1 MRDSPGEG
9 GMAEKPLHGQVALVT
24 GGAKRLGRAIALAL
38 AGAGARVAVNYH
50 TSEKEAGEVVKEIQ
64 RQGSE
69 AAAIQADV
77 SRPAEVK
84 GLVAAAEQQFGG
96 VDVLVNNAGIFAR
109 YPWDQITEADW
120 DRFMN
125 TNLKSQFFCAQAV
138 APGMKRRGRGR
149 IINITSLGGL
159 LAWPAFIPYGVSKAG
174 VIHLTRLLARALAP
188 EIQVNAVAPGT
199 IQFPGEDPDESYI
212 RRAPLKRSGTGD
224 DVAQTVLFLS
234 TGAGFITGQV
244 FVVDG
249 GYSIA

>member
-1 MRDSPGEG
+1 
-9 GMAEKPLHGQVALVT
+9 MAEKPLQGQVALVT

-38 AGAGARVAVNYH
+38 AGAGARVAVNYN
-50 TSEKEAGEVVKEIQ
+50 TSEKEAADLVKEIQ

-77 SRPAEVK
+77 SRPGEVK
-84 GLVAAAEQQFGG
+84 KLVAAAEKQLGG
-96 VDVLVNNAGIFAR
+96 VDILVNNAGIFAR
-109 YPWDQITEADW
+109 FAWQEITEADW

-125 TNLKSQFFCAQAV
+125 TNLKAQFFCAQAV
-138 APGMKRRGRGR
+138 APGMKRKGRGR
-149 IINITSLGGL
+149 IVNIASLGGL

-199 IQFPGEDPDESYI
+199 IQFPGEEPDENYI

-224 DVAQTVLFLS
+224 DIAQTVLFLS
-234 TGAGFITGQV
+234 TEASFITGQV

>member
-1 MRDSPGEG
+1 
-9 GMAEKPLHGQVALVT
+9 MAEKPLQGQVALVT

-38 AGAGARVAVNYH
+38 AGAGARVAVNYN
-50 TSEKEAGEVVKEIQ
+50 TSEKEAADLVKEIQ

-69 AAAIQADV
+69 AAALQADV
-77 SRPAEVK
+77 SRPGEVK
-84 GLVAAAEQQFGG
+84 KLVAAAEKQLGG
-96 VDVLVNNAGIFAR
+96 VDILVNNAGIFAR
-109 YPWDQITEADW
+109 FAWQEITEADW

-125 TNLKSQFFCAQAV
+125 TNLKAQFFCAQAV
-138 APGMKRRGRGR
+138 APGMKRKGRGR
-149 IINITSLGGL
+149 IINIASLGGL

-199 IQFPGEDPDESYI
+199 IQFPGEEPDASYI

-224 DVAQTVLFLS
+224 DIAQTVLFLS
-234 TGAGFITGQV
+234 TEASFITGQV

>member
-1 MRDSPGEG
+1 
-9 GMAEKPLHGQVALVT
+9 MAEKPLQGQVTLVT
-24 GGAKRLGRAIALAL
+24 GGAKRLGRSISLAL

-50 TSEKEAGEVVKEIQ
+50 TSEREAAELVKEIQ

-69 AAAIQADV
+69 AAAFQADV
-77 SRPAEVK
+77 SRPGEVK
-84 GLVAAAEQQFGG
+84 RLVAAAEQQFGG
-96 VDVLVNNAGIFAR
+96 VDILVNNAGIFAR

-125 TNLKSQFFCAQAV
+125 TNLKAQFFCAQAV
-138 APGMKRRGRGR
+138 APGMKRKGRGR
-149 IINITSLGGL
+149 IVNIASLGGL
-159 LAWPAFIPYGVSKAG
+159 LAWPSFIPYGVSKAG

-199 IQFPGEDPDESYI
+199 IQFPGEEPDESYI

-234 TGAGFITGQV
+234 TEASFITGQV

>member
-1 MRDSPGEG
+1 
-9 GMAEKPLHGQVALVT
+9 MAEKPLQGQVALVT

-38 AGAGARVAVNYH
+38 AGAGARVAVNYN
-50 TSEKEAGEVVKEIQ
+50 TSEKEAADLVKEIQ

-69 AAAIQADV
+69 AAALQADV
-77 SRPAEVK
+77 SRPGEVK
-84 GLVAAAEQQFGG
+84 KLVAAAEKQLGG
-96 VDVLVNNAGIFAR
+96 VDILVNNAGIFAR
-109 YPWDQITEADW
+109 FAWQEITEADW

-125 TNLKSQFFCAQAV
+125 TNLKAQFFCAQAV
-138 APGMKRRGRGR
+138 APGMKRKGRGR
-149 IINITSLGGL
+149 IINIASLGGL

-199 IQFPGEDPDESYI
+199 IQFPGEEPDASYI
-212 RRAPLKRSGTGD
+212 RRAPLQRSGTGD
-224 DVAQTVLFLS
+224 DIAQTVLFLS
-234 TGAGFITGQV
+234 TEASFITGQV

>member
-1 MRDSPGEG
+1 
-9 GMAEKPLHGQVALVT
+9 MAEKPLHGQVALVT
-24 GGAKRLGRAIALAL
+24 GGAKRLGRSISLAL

-69 AAAIQADV
+69 AAALQADV
-77 SRPAEVK
+77 SRPPEVTK
-84 GLVAAAEQQFGG
+84 LVAETEQRLGP

-138 APGMKRRGRGR
+138 APGMKRKGCGR
-149 IINITSLGGL
+149 IVNIASLGGL
-159 LAWPAFIPYGVSKAG
+159 LAWPSFIPYGVSKAG

-199 IQFPGEDPDESYI
+199 IQFPGEEPDASYI

-224 DVAQTVLFLS
+224 DIAQTVLFLS
-234 TGAGFITGQV
+234 TEASFITGQV

>member
-1 MRDSPGEG
+1 
-9 GMAEKPLHGQVALVT
+9 MAEKPLQGQVALVT

-38 AGAGARVAVNYH
+38 AGAGARVAVNYN
-50 TSEKEAGEVVKEIQ
+50 TSEKEAADLVKEIQ

-69 AAAIQADV
+69 AAALQADV
-77 SRPAEVK
+77 SRPGEVK
-84 GLVAAAEQQFGG
+84 KLVAAAEKQLGG
-96 VDVLVNNAGIFAR
+96 VDILVNNAGIFAR
-109 YPWDQITEADW
+109 FAWQEITEADW

-125 TNLKSQFFCAQAV
+125 TNLKSQFFCAQVV
-138 APGMKRRGRGR
+138 APGMKRKGRGR
-149 IINITSLGGL
+149 IINIASLGGL

-199 IQFPGEDPDESYI
+199 IQFPGEEPDENYI

-224 DVAQTVLFLS
+224 DIAQTVLFLS
-234 TGAGFITGQV
+234 TEASFITGQV

>member
-1 MRDSPGEG
+1 
-9 GMAEKPLHGQVALVT
+9 MAEKALQDQVALVT
-24 GGAKRLGRAIALAL
+24 GGAKRLGRAISLAL
-38 AGAGARVAVNYH
+38 AGAGARVVVNYN
-50 TSEKEAGEVVKEIQ
+50 TSEKEAAELVREIQ
-64 RQGSE
+64 RQGGG

-77 SRPAEVK
+77 SRPGEVK
-84 GLVAAAEQQFGG
+84 RLVAAAEKQFGG
-96 VDVLVNNAGIFAR
+96 VDILVNNAGIFAR
-109 YPWDQITEADW
+109 FAWQEITEADW
-120 DRFMN
+120 DRFLN
-125 TNLKSQFFCAQAV
+125 TNLKAQFFCAQAV
-138 APGMKRRGRGR
+138 APGMKQRGRGR
-149 IINITSLGGL
+149 IINIASLGGL

-199 IQFPGEDPDESYI
+199 IQFPGEEPDESYI

-234 TGAGFITGQV
+234 TEAGFITGQV

>member
-1 MRDSPGEG
+1 
-9 GMAEKPLHGQVALVT
+9 MAEKPLQGQVALVT
-24 GGAKRLGRAIALAL
+24 GGAKRLGRSISLAL
-38 AGAGARVAVNYH
+38 AGAGARVAVNYN
-50 TSEKEAGEVVKEIQ
+50 TSEKEAADLVKEIQ

-77 SRPAEVK
+77 SRPGEVK
-84 GLVAAAEQQFGG
+84 KLVAAAEKQLGG
-96 VDVLVNNAGIFAR
+96 VDILVNNAGIFAR
-109 YPWDQITEADW
+109 FAWQEITEADW

-125 TNLKSQFFCAQAV
+125 TNLKAQFFCAQAV
-138 APGMKRRGRGR
+138 APGMKRKGRGR
-149 IINITSLGGL
+149 IINIASLGGL

-199 IQFPGEDPDESYI
+199 IQFPGEEPDASYI
-212 RRAPLKRSGTGD
+212 RRAPLQRSGTGD
-224 DVAQTVLFLS
+224 DIAQTVLFLS
-234 TGAGFITGQV
+234 TEASFITGQV

>member
-1 MRDSPGEG
+1 
-9 GMAEKPLHGQVALVT
+9 MAEKPLQGQVALVT
-24 GGAKRLGRAIALAL
+24 GGAKRLGRSISLAL
-38 AGAGARVAVNYH
+38 AGAGARVAVNYN
-50 TSEKEAGEVVKEIQ
+50 TSEKEAADLVKEIQ

-69 AAAIQADV
+69 AAALQADV
-77 SRPAEVK
+77 SRPGEVK
-84 GLVAAAEQQFGG
+84 KLVAAAEKQFGG
-96 VDVLVNNAGIFAR
+96 VDILVNNAGIFAR
-109 YPWDQITEADW
+109 FKWDEITEADW

-125 TNLKSQFFCAQAV
+125 TNLKAQFFCAQAV
-138 APGMKRRGRGR
+138 APGMKRKGRGR
-149 IINITSLGGL
+149 IINIASLGGL

-199 IQFPGEDPDESYI
+199 IQFPGEEPDENYI

-224 DVAQTVLFLS
+224 DIAQTVLFLS
-234 TGAGFITGQV
+234 TEASFITGQV

>member
-1 MRDSPGEG
+1 
-9 GMAEKPLHGQVALVT
+9 MAEKPLHGQVALVT
-24 GGAKRLGRAIALAL
+24 GGAKRLGRAISLAL

-50 TSEKEAGEVVKEIQ
+50 TSAKEAAELVKEIQ

-69 AAAIQADV
+69 AAALQADV
-77 SRPAEVK
+77 SRPPEVK
-84 GLVAAAEQQFGG
+84 KLVAAAEKQFGG
-96 VDVLVNNAGIFAR
+96 VDILVNNAGIFAR
-109 YPWDQITEADW
+109 FKWDEITEADW
-120 DRFMN
+120 DRFLN

-138 APGMKRRGRGR
+138 APGMKRKGRGR
-149 IINITSLGGL
+149 IVNIASLGGL

-199 IQFPGEDPDESYI
+199 IQFPGEEPDASYI
-212 RRAPLKRSGTGD
+212 RRAPLQRSGTGD
-224 DVAQTVLFLS
+224 DIAQTVLFLS
-234 TGAGFITGQV
+234 TEASFITGQV

>member
-1 MRDSPGEG
+1 
-9 GMAEKPLHGQVALVT
+9 MAEKPLHGQVALVT
-24 GGAKRLGRAIALAL
+24 GGAKRLGRAISLAL

-50 TSEKEAGEVVKEIQ
+50 TSAKEAAELVKEIQ

-69 AAAIQADV
+69 AAALQADV
-77 SRPAEVK
+77 SRPPEVK
-84 GLVAAAEQQFGG
+84 KLVAAAEKQFGG
-96 VDVLVNNAGIFAR
+96 VDILVNNAGIFAR
-109 YPWDQITEADW
+109 FKWDEITEADW
-120 DRFMN
+120 DRFLN

-138 APGMKRRGRGR
+138 APGMKRKGRGR
-149 IINITSLGGL
+149 IVNIASLGGL

-199 IQFPGEDPDESYI
+199 IQFPGEEPDASYI

-224 DVAQTVLFLS
+224 DIAQTVLFLS
-234 TGAGFITGQV
+234 TEASFITGQV

>member
-1 MRDSPGEG
+1 
-9 GMAEKPLHGQVALVT
+9 MAEKPLQGQVALVT
-24 GGAKRLGRAIALAL
+24 GGAKRLGRSISLAL
-38 AGAGARVAVNYH
+38 AGAGARVAVNYN
-50 TSEKEAGEVVKEIQ
+50 TSEKEAADLVKEIQ

-69 AAAIQADV
+69 AAALQADV
-77 SRPAEVK
+77 SRPGEVK
-84 GLVAAAEQQFGG
+84 KLVAAAEKQLGG
-96 VDVLVNNAGIFAR
+96 VDILVNNAGIFAR
-109 YPWDQITEADW
+109 FAWQEITEADW

-125 TNLKSQFFCAQAV
+125 TNLKAQFFCAQAV
-138 APGMKRRGRGR
+138 APGMKRKGRGR
-149 IINITSLGGL
+149 IVNIASLGGL

-199 IQFPGEDPDESYI
+199 IQFPGEEPDENYI

-224 DVAQTVLFLS
+224 DIAQTVLFLS
-234 TGAGFITGQV
+234 TEASFITGQV

>member
-1 MRDSPGEG
+1 
-9 GMAEKPLHGQVALVT
+9 MAEKPLHGQVALVT
-24 GGAKRLGRAIALAL
+24 GGAKRLGRAISLAL
-38 AGAGARVAVNYH
+38 AGAGARVTVNYN
-50 TSEKEAGEVVKEIQ
+50 TSEKEAAELVKEIE

-69 AAAIQADV
+69 AAAIQADD

-84 GLVAAAEQQFGG
+84 RLVAAAEKQLGG
-96 VDVLVNNAGIFAR
+96 VDILVNNAGIFAR
-109 YPWDQITEADW
+109 YAWQEITEADW
-120 DRFMN
+120 DRFLN

-138 APGMKRRGRGR
+138 APGMKQRGHGR
-149 IINITSLGGL
+149 IINIASLGGL

-188 EIQVNAVAPGT
+188 EVQVNAVAPGT
-199 IQFPGEDPDESYI
+199 IQFPGEEPDESYI
-212 RRAPLKRSGTGD
+212 RRAPLQRSGTGD

-234 TGAGFITGQV
+234 TEATFITGQV

>member
-1 MRDSPGEG
+1 
-9 GMAEKPLHGQVALVT
+9 MAEKLLHNQVALVT
-24 GGAKRLGRAIALAL
+24 GGARRLGRAISLAL

-50 TSEKEAGEVVKEIQ
+50 TSEKEAAEVVQEIQ

-69 AAAIQADV
+69 AVALQADV

-84 GLVAAAEQQFGG
+84 KLVAAAEKRFGG
-96 VDVLVNNAGIFAR
+96 IDILVNNAGIFAR
-109 YPWDQITEADW
+109 YEWDKITEADW

-138 APGMKRRGRGR
+138 APGMKRKGRGK
-149 IINITSLGGL
+149 IVNLASLGGL

-174 VIHLTRLLARALAP
+174 VIHLTRVLARALAP

-199 IQFPGEDPDESYI
+199 IQFPGEEPDESYI
-212 RRAPLKRSGTGD
+212 RRAPLKKTGTAD
-224 DVAQTVLFLS
+224 DIAGTVLFLC
-234 TGAGFITGQV
+234 TQADYITGQV

>member
-1 MRDSPGEG
+1 
-9 GMAEKPLHGQVALVT
+9 MAEKPLQGQVALVT

-38 AGAGARVAVNYH
+38 AGAGARVAVNYN
-50 TSEKEAGEVVKEIQ
+50 TSEKEAADLVKEIQ

-69 AAAIQADV
+69 AAALQADV
-77 SRPAEVK
+77 SRPGEVK
-84 GLVAAAEQQFGG
+84 KLVAAAEKQLGG
-96 VDVLVNNAGIFAR
+96 VDILVNNAGIFAR
-109 YPWDQITEADW
+109 FAWQEITEADW

-125 TNLKSQFFCAQAV
+125 TNLKAQFFCAQAV
-138 APGMKRRGRGR
+138 APGMKRKGRGR
-149 IINITSLGGL
+149 IINIASLGGL

-174 VIHLTRLLARALAP
+174 VIHLTRLLARALGP

-199 IQFPGEDPDESYI
+199 IQFPGEEPDENYI

-224 DVAQTVLFLS
+224 DIAQTVLFLS
-234 TGAGFITGQV
+234 TEASFITGQV

>member
-1 MRDSPGEG
+1 
-9 GMAEKPLHGQVALVT
+9 MAEKPLHGQVALVT
-24 GGAKRLGRAIALAL
+24 GGAKRLGRAISLAL

-50 TSEKEAGEVVKEIQ
+50 TSAKEAAELVKEIQ

-69 AAAIQADV
+69 AAALQADV
-77 SRPAEVK
+77 SRPPEVK
-84 GLVAAAEQQFGG
+84 KLVAAAEKQFGG
-96 VDVLVNNAGIFAR
+96 VDILVNNAGIFAR
-109 YPWDQITEADW
+109 FKWDEITEADW
-120 DRFMN
+120 DRFLN

-138 APGMKRRGRGR
+138 APGMKRKGRGR
-149 IINITSLGGL
+149 IVNIASLGGL

-174 VIHLTRLLARALAP
+174 VVHLTRLLARALGP

-199 IQFPGEDPDESYI
+199 IQFPGEEPDENYI

-224 DVAQTVLFLS
+224 DIAQTVLFLS
-234 TGAGFITGQV
+234 TEASFITGQV

>member
-1 MRDSPGEG
+1 
-9 GMAEKPLHGQVALVT
+9 MAEKSLHGQVALVT
-24 GGAKRLGRAIALAL
+24 GGAKRLGRAISLAL

-50 TSEKEAGEVVKEIQ
+50 TSAKEAAELVKEIQ

-69 AAAIQADV
+69 AAALQADV
-77 SRPAEVK
+77 SRPPEVK
-84 GLVAAAEQQFGG
+84 KLVAAAEKQFGG
-96 VDVLVNNAGIFAR
+96 VDILVNNAGIFAR
-109 YPWDQITEADW
+109 FKWDEITEADW
-120 DRFMN
+120 DRFLN

-138 APGMKRRGRGR
+138 APGMKRKGRGR
-149 IINITSLGGL
+149 IVNIASLGGL

-199 IQFPGEDPDESYI
+199 IQFPGEEPDASYI
-212 RRAPLKRSGTGD
+212 RRAPLQRSGTGD
-224 DVAQTVLFLS
+224 DIAQTVLFLS
-234 TGAGFITGQV
+234 TEASFITGQV